1 MDATKTVADSN
12 TNKDNIAACS
22 KEHIGPDGDS
32 GTVVIVEDTKKSK
45 GGSAMGLLTRNLKTK
60 MGKTTSSKSDQVGV
74 SEEPSAVANITEI
87 NTMDAT
93 KTVAD
98 SNTNKDNIAA
108 CSKEHIGPD
117 GDSGTVLI
125 VEDTKKSKGGSAMG
139 LLTRNLK
146 TKMGKTTSSK
156 SDQVNKGTGD
166 DSSST
171 VMVEGTQKSPRHS
184 SRNILHQ
191 IFKKAGNKH
200 SSKPSSKHDGTAVD
214 SISIEMVEQPSK
226 SLSSSAKQFLNLTK
240 TKKSARKHSSK
251 SNPDL
256 LDFNQKLEQ
265 GYLAEANQ
273 QLLDREKSLFNS
285 QSSFEEAICTEDAKN
300 DLKKDYETLMEHLK
314 KAVHD
319 SFNMDNQ
326 EMLRSAIK
334 AIVEQE
340 EEDKLWEEASEE
352 TPSWRPMR
360 CNDTIV
366 KEVVENRLQQINVD
380 DSDTDILKTAVVQI
394 SSIMQNDLLQVIKHV
409 QRCYSECYSDFNAC
423 NMYAQLYHQA
433 LLTTLRKLLQCS
445 VTMEDYRFILQQIS
459 SYSKDILKHDE
470 LNPHINTESLGD
482 LLPEEDYK
490 ALEDQYLSHKEN
502 ETKTWLSNALELKEA
517 DWQAN
522 KKPELI
528 DEYYICHLVLDAIGI
543 VDGGVKEVEITL
555 GKEKAK
561 IILLQMGNFLTSYK
575 NSMEEFLKTQQMDMT
590 EIVKSQL
597 YNINK
602 IRDYIENQD
611 DLPDEV
617 KVAWLSTVLE
627 LRESCHSYLL
637 NPIHKELMETYR
649 KLWTPAWFSEHEA
662 IIDKLEDT
670 LNEKIHSLKG
680 LICEC
685 QKELLSQLHFELMI
699 EYVRRM
705 LKRKLKL
712 KNKAKQEAAARFL
725 CQDSERINTLF
736 EQHGSEKE
744 WLSEILPRV
753 SEVIKVQDPESLIL
767 EICALLKQ
775 HPDLSEQQVFQLL
788 QLKSRCPDVNMV
800 RECYHQTL
808 NNLEVS
814 ESNPTFFCHVPRT
827 ISMSFYSCFCMLPFY
842 WTEARTCSKC

>member
-1 MDATKTVADSN
+1 MDATKTVADSD

-22 KEHIGPDGDS
+22 KEHIGPDGDT

-45 GGSAMGLLTRNLKTK
+45 GSSAMGLLTRKLKTK

-98 SNTNKDNIAA
+98 SDINKDNIAA

-117 GDSGTVLI
+117 GDTGTEVI

-139 LLTRNLK
+139 LLTHNLK
-146 TKMGKTTSSK
+146 TKIGKTTSSK

-166 DSSST
+166 DSSSI
-171 VMVEGTQKSPRHS
+171 VMVEGTQKSPKHS
-184 SRNILHQ
+184 SRYILHQ
-191 IFKKAGNKH
+191 ILKKTGKKH
-200 SSKPSSKHDGTAVD
+200 SSKPSSKHDGTAGD
-214 SISIEMVEQPSK
+214 SISMVIVEQPSK
-226 SLSSSAKQFLNLTK
+226 SLSSSAKQFLNLTLK
-240 TKKSARKHSSK
+240 TKMSAQKHSSNT
-251 SNPDL
+251 NPDL

-265 GYLAEANQ
+265 GFLAEANQ
-273 QLLDREKSLFNS
+273 QLLDREKSLFIS
-285 QSSFEEAICTEDAKN
+285 QSSSEEAICTEDAKN

-319 SFNMDNQ
+319 SFNVDNQ

-334 AIVEQE
+334 AIVKQE

-352 TPSWRPMR
+352 APSWRPMR
-360 CNDTIV
+360 CHDTIV
-366 KEVVENRLQQINVD
+366 KEVVENRLQQKNED
-380 DSDTDILKTAVVQI
+380 DSDADMLKIEVVRI
-394 SSIMQNDLLQVIKHV
+394 SSIIQNDLLQVIKHV
-409 QRCYSECYSDFNAC
+409 QRCYSECFSDFNAC

-433 LLTTLRKLLQCS
+433 FLTILRKLLRCS

-561 IILLQMGNFLTSYK
+561 RILLQMGTFLMSYK

-597 YNINK
+597 YNIDK
-602 IRDYIENQD
+602 IRDYIEKQD

-617 KVAWLSTVLE
+617 KVAWLSTVLK

-637 NPIHKELMETYR
+637 TPIHKELTATYR

-662 IIDKLEDT
+662 IIDRLEDT
-670 LNEKIHSLKG
+670 LNEKIHSLNG
-680 LICEC
+680 LNCEC

-712 KNKAKQEAAARFL
+712 KNKDKQEAAARFL
-725 CQDSERINTLF
+725 CQDSERIKTLF
-736 EQHGSEKE
+736 EQHGSAKE

-753 SEVIKVQDPESLIL
+753 SEVIKVQDPETLVL

-775 HPDLSEQQVFQLL
+775 HPDLSERQVVQLL
-788 QLKSRCPDVNMV
+788 QLKSRCPDVHMV

-814 ESNPTFFCHVPRT
+814 ESNPAFFCHVPRN
-827 ISMSFYSCFCMLPFY
+827 ISMSFCSCFCMLPFY
-842 WTEARTCSKC
+842 LTEACTCSK